1 MVAAISSFVRQ
12 TQGFGYCDGRPETAP
27 PGAAGPP
34 YPFTAPV
41 MALT

>member
-1 MVAAISSFVRQ
+1 MSTRVYERRA
-12 TQGFGYCDGRPETAP
+12 GRPETAP